1 MAKTQQNV
9 VPWHA
14 SLAAVC
20 ANAVSLSLHPLEN
33 VKVRFQAADLASNN
47 PIPNYRGI
55 ADAIVTMYRAEGLS
69 SLYRGVLLNLCAS
82 SVA

>member
-1 MAKTQQNV
+1 
-9 VPWHA
+9 
-14 SLAAVC
+14 
-20 ANAVSLSLHPLEN
+20 
-33 VKVRFQAADLASNN
+33 VRFQAADLASNN

>member
-1 MAKTQQNV
+1 MANSQPNG
-9 VPWHA
+9 VPWHS
-14 SLAAVC
+14 SLAALC

-55 ADAIVTMYRAEGLS
+55 SDAILTMYRQEGVT